1 MPVWKYLG
9 LGSELC
15 GVADW
20 LTSILIWCHF
30 LPDLF
35 LFLTGVVIE
44 TLLSSWGDKYEMLE
58 ENHSYIQW

>member
-1 MPVWKYLG
+1 MPVCKC

-15 GVADW
+15 GVTDW
-20 LTSILIWCHF
+20 LTLILIWCHF

-35 LFLTGVVIE
+35 LFFAGVSIE
-44 TLLSSWGDKYEMLE
+44 TLLSSWGDKYDTLE